1 MRKPVA
7 MFIMLF
13 YLAVYIWF
21 VSLAATAIGD
31 AHSLIQLGF
40 YVVAGFIWIIP
51 LKPLFAWMNV
61 GTPPPE

>member
-7 MFIMLF
+7 MLAMMA
-13 YLAVYIWF
+13 YLGVYIW
-21 VSLAATAIGD
+21 LI
-31 AHSLIQLGF
+31 SLIAPLIAQTHQLVQLVF
-40 YVVAGFIWIIP
+40 FAMAGFIWIFP